1 MSEKHNHKFL
11 FLKFLV
17 VYTTKRTLQKPFWA
31 KAYCTCLRPKKLKI
45 KLLENFMKKLLMLL
59 CTSLLCLNI
68 SALFAQ
74 SNVNDTQA
82 AIVNS
87 LLIQQMMQMQQQN
100 MQNMQQ
106 QNQQNMQQ
114 PKEEKDK
121 KKAIETEDD
130 LLAAGYKRFRIDEDA
145 EDYIVFKNSK
155 NIEYEIDVWA
165 VNNRNRL
172 SYYGTILVAGQKG
185 YKGNPLDDDLDNYRS
200 LWFKVK
206 NDDNAI
212 IKNLGERFS
221 DQRFEI
227 K

>member
-1 MSEKHNHKFL
+1 MLMSEKHNHKFL

-17 VYTTKRTLQKPFWA
+17 VYTTKKI
-31 KAYCTCLRPKKLKI
+31 KI

-74 SNVNDTQA
+74 SNANDTQA

-130 LLAAGYKRFRIDEDA
+130 LLAADYKRFRIDEDA

-212 IKNLGERFS
+212 IKILGERFS
-221 DQRFEI
+221 DQHFEI

>member
-1 MSEKHNHKFL
+1 
-11 FLKFLV
+11 
-17 VYTTKRTLQKPFWA
+17 
-31 KAYCTCLRPKKLKI
+31 
-45 KLLENFMKKLLMLL
+45 MKKLLMLL

-74 SNVNDTQA
+74 SNANDTQA

-145 EDYIVFKNSK
+145 EDYIVFQNSK

-221 DQRFEI
+221 DQHFEI

>member
-17 VYTTKRTLQKPFWA
+17 VYTTKKI
-31 KAYCTCLRPKKLKI
+31 KI

-74 SNVNDTQA
+74 SNANDTQA

-221 DQRFEI
+221 DQHFEI

>member
-1 MSEKHNHKFL
+1 
-11 FLKFLV
+11 
-17 VYTTKRTLQKPFWA
+17 
-31 KAYCTCLRPKKLKI
+31 
-45 KLLENFMKKLLMLL
+45 MKKF
-59 CTSLLCLNI
+59 TSIIFTAALSLT
-68 SALFAQ
+68 ALFAQ
-74 SNVNDTQA
+74 SNANDTQA

-100 MQNMQQ
+100 Q
-106 QNQQNMQQ
+106 QNQQQ

-165 VNNRNRL
+165 VNNRNHL

>member
-1 MSEKHNHKFL
+1 MN
-11 FLKFLV
+11 
-17 VYTTKRTLQKPFWA
+17 
-31 KAYCTCLRPKKLKI
+31 
-45 KLLENFMKKLLMLL
+45 KLLMFL

-87 LLIQQMMQMQQQN
+87 LLIQQMMQMQQQNMQNMQQQNQQNMQNIQQPNQQN

-221 DQRFEI
+221 DQHFEI

>member
-1 MSEKHNHKFL
+1 MLMSEKHNHKFL

-17 VYTTKRTLQKPFWA
+17 VYTTKKI
-31 KAYCTCLRPKKLKI
+31 KI

-74 SNVNDTQA
+74 SNANDTQA

-221 DQRFEI
+221 DQHFEI

>member
-1 MSEKHNHKFL
+1 
-11 FLKFLV
+11 
-17 VYTTKRTLQKPFWA
+17 
-31 KAYCTCLRPKKLKI
+31 
-45 KLLENFMKKLLMLL
+45 MKKLSMFL

-106 QNQQNMQQ
+106 QNQQNMQNIQQPNQQNMQQ
-114 PKEEKDK
+114 PKEE

-221 DQRFEI
+221 DQHFEI

>member
-11 FLKFLV
+11 FL
-17 VYTTKRTLQKPFWA
+17 
-31 KAYCTCLRPKKLKI
+31 KLKI

-74 SNVNDTQA
+74 SNANDTQA

-221 DQRFEI
+221 DQHFEI

>member
-1 MSEKHNHKFL
+1 
-11 FLKFLV
+11 
-17 VYTTKRTLQKPFWA
+17 
-31 KAYCTCLRPKKLKI
+31 
-45 KLLENFMKKLLMLL
+45 MKKLLMLL

-74 SNVNDTQA
+74 SNANDTQA
-82 AIVNS
+82 AIINS
-87 LLIQQMMQMQQQN
+87 LLIQQMMQMQQQNMQNMQQQNQQN

-172 SYYGTILVAGQKG
+172 SYYGTILVAEQKG

>member
-17 VYTTKRTLQKPFWA
+17 VYTTKRTCKSPFGRRLIA
-31 KAYCTCLRPKKLKI
+31 LAFAQKKLKI

-221 DQRFEI
+221 DQHFEI